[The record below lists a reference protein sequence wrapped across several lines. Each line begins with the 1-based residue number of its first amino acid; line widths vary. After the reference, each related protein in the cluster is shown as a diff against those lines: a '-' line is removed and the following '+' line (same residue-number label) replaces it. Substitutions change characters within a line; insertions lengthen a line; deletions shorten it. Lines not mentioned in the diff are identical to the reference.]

1 LYGGSEPRIIINS
14 NHILIL
20 FDIYIDLKYFLCY
33 NTAMYKVNIPVN
45 RAYAAIVWAST
56 RFEQFD
62 VQHMIPAQSYEF
74 RFERS
79 DEASYFALKWT

>member
-1 LYGGSEPRIIINS
+1 
-14 NHILIL
+14 
-20 FDIYIDLKYFLCY
+20 
-33 NTAMYKVNIPVN
+33 MYKVNIPVN
-45 RAYAAIVWAST
+45 RAYAAIVWASQK
-56 RFEQFD
+56 FEQFD